1 MLGIRWPLTAMALL
15 AFDGVANAQAPNYVR
30 TRDVIYGRK
39 AGMAL
44 TMDVFTPKK
53 GANRIAVIA
62 VASSGWVSGTDLI
75 QPIFYQEFLKRGYT
89 VFAVVHGSQP
99 TFTVPDI
106 IEDMH
111 RAVRFIR
118 YNAKTYHIDPKRLGI
133 LGASSGGH
141 LALMQG
147 SAGDDGNPKADD
159 LVERVS
165 SRVQAVA
172 CFYAPTDF
180 LNYGKP
186 GNAMIDR
193 DLKPPFTAA
202 VDYKEFDKRKAMYV
216 PITDEKRL
224 REITRKISPITHV
237 DAVSAPT
244 LFFHGDKDETVPLQ
258 QSQTMLDRLEKAGV
272 PAELIVWKGFG
283 HGNVLKVYKDLPKV
297 ADWFDTHLVK
307 KEGTK

>member
-1 MLGIRWPLTAMALL
+1 MLGNKWPLAAMALL
-15 AFDGVANAQAPNYVR
+15 AFGSVATARAADYVR

-53 GANRIAVIA
+53 GANGIAVIA
-62 VASSGWVSGTDLI
+62 VASSGWVSKTEFI
-75 QPIFYQEFLKRGYT
+75 QPIFYQELLKRGYT

-106 IEDMH
+106 IEDIH

-118 YNAKTYHIDPKRLGI
+118 HNAKTYHIDPKRLGI
-133 LGASSGGH
+133 LGGSSGGH

-147 SAGDDGNPKADD
+147 TAGNDGNPKAAD

-180 LNYGKP
+180 LNFGNP
-186 GNAMIDR
+186 GNALIDR
-193 DLKPPFTAA
+193 ALKPPFTAA
-202 VDYKEFDKRKAMYV
+202 VDYKEFDKRKALYV

-224 REITRKISPITHV
+224 REITRQISPITHV
-237 DAVSAPT
+237 DAASAPT
-244 LFFHGDKDETVPLQ
+244 LLFHGDEDETVPLQ
-258 QSQTMLDRLEKAGV
+258 QSQTMLASLEKAGV
-272 PAELIVWKGFG
+272 PAKLIVWKGVQ
-283 HGNVLKVYKDLPKV
+283 HGNVLAIYKDLPKV

-307 KEGTK
+307 KAGTK

>member
-1 MLGIRWPLTAMALL
+1 MLGNKWPLAALTL
-15 AFDGVANAQAPNYVR
+15 LVFGNVAIAQAPGYIR

-53 GANRIAVIA
+53 GANGIAVIA
-62 VASSGWVSGTDLI
+62 VASSGWVSKTEFI
-75 QPIFYQEFLKRGYT
+75 QDSFYQEFLKRGYT

-133 LGASSGGH
+133 LGGSSGGH

-147 SAGDDGNPKADD
+147 TAGNDGNPKADD

-165 SRVQAVA
+165 SRVQAVG

-180 LNYGKP
+180 LNFGNP
-186 GNAMIDR
+186 GIELIDR
-193 DLKPPFTAA
+193 ALQPPFTAA
-202 VDYKEFDKRKAMYV
+202 VDYRKFDKAKALYL
-216 PITDEKRL
+216 PITDKKEL

-237 DAVSAPT
+237 NAASAPT
-244 LFFHGDKDETVPLQ
+244 LFFHGDKDKIVPPQ
-258 QSQTMLDRLEKAGV
+258 QSKIMCDSLKKAGV
-272 PAELIVWKGFG
+272 PAELIVWKGSG
-283 HGNVLKVYKDLPKV
+283 HDAPVKTYLALPKV
-297 ADWFDTHLVK
+297 ADWFDKHLVK
-307 KEGTK
+307 KAGPK